1 MCDKNGI
8 LVSGLNIDTGF
19 MADFYCLILR
29 HILHIYT
36 MSNYVDKS

>member
-19 MADFYCLILR
+19 YGRFLLSYITSHFAY
-29 HILHIYT
+29 LHD
-36 MSNYVDKS
+36 VELCR